1 MRRKWQCGMEAL
13 SLHSN
18 SSPLVTFQI
27 QSPPRKSLT
36 LNAEKIVS
44 VIKRVVGLIFWYL
57 TMRGENL
64 ALFGDAKWRKA
75 GFGSGFLCGC
85 HSGSGGGR
93 T

>member
-1 MRRKWQCGMEAL
+1 MEAL

-36 LNAEKIVS
+36 LNAEKNSISNKKSGGFDFLVPDNA
-44 VIKRVVGLIFWYL
+44 
-57 TMRGENL
+57 RGEG
-64 ALFGDAKWRKA
+64 ALFGDAKWRKSR
-75 GFGSGFLCGC
+75 FGSGFLCGC